1 MLHLLF
7 KSEALYLVGLDLC
20 YEKLI
25 LIFHIEKIALFE
37 FQKRVFHSL
46 DLNPSGQWSQDT
58 GGHTVVPKP
67 QIYFQNPDPTKKI
80 AGQLDEIFAL
90 SAILANLCHFF
101 HLVWLFLCT
110 SC

>member
-80 AGQLDEIFAL
+80 AGQL
-90 SAILANLCHFF
+90 HG
-101 HLVWLFLCT
+101 
-110 SC
+110 

>member
-46 DLNPSGQWSQDT
+46 DLNPSGSFLERDEKCWNCDCFSDCLFVSYGTLCDQSQSRSNRSSNELI
-58 GGHTVVPKP
+58 H
-67 QIYFQNPDPTKKI
+67 FLAKI
-80 AGQLDEIFAL
+80 RI
-90 SAILANLCHFF
+90 
-101 HLVWLFLCT
+101 
-110 SC
+110 